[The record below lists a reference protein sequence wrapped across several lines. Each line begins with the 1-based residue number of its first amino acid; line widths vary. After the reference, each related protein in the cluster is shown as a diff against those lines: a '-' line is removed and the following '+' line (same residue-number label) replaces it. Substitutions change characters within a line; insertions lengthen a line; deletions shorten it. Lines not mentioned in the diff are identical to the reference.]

1 MAVAAASSMTTI
13 TGTIVAVDR
22 PHNLVS
28 VRHGPDAAMP
38 MVMTMAVQ
46 MRVPRA
52 LASLK
57 PGMVVRLHCDTTPNP
72 WVCEVKRAPTR

>member
-1 MAVAAASSMTTI
+1 
-13 TGTIVAVDR
+13 
-22 PHNLVS
+22 
-28 VRHGPDAAMP
+28 MP

>member
-1 MAVAAASSMTTI
+1 MTTI

-57 PGMVVRLHCDTTPNP
+57 PGMVVRLRCDTTPNP